1 MCILPN
7 SEFQLINPT
16 TQLSLYS
23 KCIEY
28 FSSIKSIQWNIY
40 QGTMNSSTNATQWI
54 SFNQTNTIE
63 FFGKN
68 LDFIYYKFYVQSQV
82 RIQII
87 LQQWKNSLSII
98 HKLNIGD
105 LKLFIHCY

>member
-28 FSSIKSIQWNIY
+28 CSSIKNIQWNIY
-40 QGTMNSSTNATQWI
+40 QGTMNSSTNVIQWI

-68 LDFIYYKFYVQSQV
+68 LRFIYYKFYFQSQV

-87 LQQWKNSLSII
+87 LQL
-98 HKLNIGD
+98 
-105 LKLFIHCY
+105 